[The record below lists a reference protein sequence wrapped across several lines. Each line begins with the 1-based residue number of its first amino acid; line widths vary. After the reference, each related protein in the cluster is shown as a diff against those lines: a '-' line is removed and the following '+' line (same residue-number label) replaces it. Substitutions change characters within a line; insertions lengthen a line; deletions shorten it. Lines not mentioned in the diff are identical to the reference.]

1 MTLDGKRDGLDAP
14 KLGNELTTRRYLFH
28 KIPVSKVLNV
38 PEYIAMRMIMHTD
51 EAEDIYDGKT
61 YLKDIAEMMQLSIR
75 QTSKLVSGLK
85 ERGLIKWVH
94 DGNGSD
100 GTYVTVT
107 PSGRELFTQQE
118 KTMKELYERVIE
130 RFGADNLIQ
139 LLNLMKELET
149 HMESEIEEMELM
161 NDDAAE

>member
-1 MTLDGKRDGLDAP
+1 MDRPGDSMTLDGKRDGLDAL

-118 KTMKELYERVIE
+118 KTMKELFIE
-130 RFGADNLIQ
+130 YYKFRNNVEPKGE
-139 LLNLMKELET
+139 LLDLFLQ
-149 HMESEIEEMELM
+149 IVEEEG
-161 NDDAAE
+161 EE

>member
-1 MTLDGKRDGLDAP
+1 MIG
-14 KLGNELTTRRYLFH
+14 
-28 KIPVSKVLNV
+28 
-38 PEYIAMRMIMHTD
+38 AMRD
-51 EAEDIYDGKT
+51 
-61 YLKDIAEMMQLSIR
+61 
-75 QTSKLVSGLK
+75 
-85 ERGLIKWVH
+85 RGLLKWVH

-139 LLNLMKELET
+139 LLNLIKELET